1 MVRRLEEGE
10 TVSELKSGGS
20 RSLLMA
26 GVAAV
31 GASLCCVGPLLLL
44 SLGVGGAWIGGLT
57 ALEPYRPIFIGI
69 TLLFLWLAFRRL
81 YLVPES
87 CRQEALC
94 ANPAVRR
101 NQRILFWVV
110 TVALGLL
117 ITFPWYGVL
126 LLG

>member
-1 MVRRLEEGE
+1 L
-10 TVSELKSGGS
+10 
-20 RSLLMA
+20 
-26 GVAAV
+26 AAV

-57 ALEPYRPIFIGI
+57 ALEPYRPVFIGI

-87 CRQEALC
+87 CKQGALC

>member
-10 TVSELKSGGS
+10 TVPGLKSGGG

-26 GVAAV
+26 GLAAV

-57 ALEPYRPIFIGI
+57 ALEPYRPVFIGI

-87 CRQEALC
+87 CKQGALC
-94 ANPAVRR
+94 ANPAERR

-117 ITFPWYGVL
+117 ITFPWYGAL

>member
-10 TVSELKSGGS
+10 TVSELKSGGG

-81 YLVPES
+81 YLVPEI

-94 ANPAVRR
+94 AKPAVRR

>member
-1 MVRRLEEGE
+1 M
-10 TVSELKSGGS
+10 
-20 RSLLMA
+20 LLF
-26 GVAAV
+26 
-31 GASLCCVGPLLLL
+31 

-57 ALEPYRPIFIGI
+57 MHEPYRPIFIGI
-69 TLLFLWLAFRRL
+69 TQLFLWLVFRRL

-87 CRQEALC
+87 CRREALC
-94 ANPAVRR
+94 ANPAARR

-117 ITFPWYGVL
+117 ITFPWYGAL